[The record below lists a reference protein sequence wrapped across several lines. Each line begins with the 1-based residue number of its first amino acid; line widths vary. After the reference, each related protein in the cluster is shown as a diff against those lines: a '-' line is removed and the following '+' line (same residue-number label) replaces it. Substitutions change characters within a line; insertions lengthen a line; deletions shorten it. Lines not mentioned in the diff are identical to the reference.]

1 MHAIAVLLLP
11 PAEGIVY
18 EDNSDP
24 ELDAQMKVYDGL
36 EEILKVKAEKEET
49 SIGFDFYATTV
60 TLNGKPEIVKI
71 HQDFDVA

>member
-1 MHAIAVLLLP
+1 MKIPPSYIERIKKPAKRCLTGSRILCKSFTLLYNIKYP
-11 PAEGIVY
+11 K
-18 EDNSDP
+18 N
-24 ELDAQMKVYDGL
+24 KR
-36 EEILKVKAEKEET
+36 K